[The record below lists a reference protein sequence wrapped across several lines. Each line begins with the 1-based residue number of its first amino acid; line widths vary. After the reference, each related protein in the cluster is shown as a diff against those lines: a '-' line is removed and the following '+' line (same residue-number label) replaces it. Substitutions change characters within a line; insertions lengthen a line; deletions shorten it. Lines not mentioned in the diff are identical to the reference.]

1 MANSYAI
8 GVDYGTN
15 SVRALIVD
23 VATGDELAT
32 EVYDYQRGEAGILLD
47 DDPNTARQ
55 SPADYVDGFFA
66 SVSGAISQ
74 AKANRDFSADH
85 VVGIGVDTTG
95 STPLPVDA
103 DGVPLAFRKEFAD
116 ELAAQAWLWKDHTS
130 HAEAQ
135 EITHAASSGG
145 YPYLAKCGGVYSSE
159 WYWSK
164 ILHCVRTAPRV
175 TDAADSWTEL
185 ADFVPAYI
193 TGKLAPARVV
203 RILQP

>member
-15 SVRALIVD
+15 SVRSLVVD
-23 VATGDELAT
+23 VQTGEEIAT

-66 SVSGAISQ
+66 SVSGAIKQ
-74 AKANRDFSADH
+74 AGAKSGFSADR

-103 DGVPLAFRKEFAD
+103 DGVPLAFQKEFAD
-116 ELAAQAWLWKDHTS
+116 DLAAQAWLWKDHTS

-135 EITHAASSGG
+135 EITETARSGK
-145 YPYLAKCGGVYSSE
+145 YPYLAKCGGVYSS
-159 WYWSK
+159 
-164 ILHCVRTAPRV
+164 
-175 TDAADSWTEL
+175 
-185 ADFVPAYI
+185 
-193 TGKLAPARVV
+193 
-203 RILQP
+203 